1 MPFCVFF
8 DTLAADTLYMQFWER
23 VKESIK
29 LNRTT
34 QEWVAKTT
42 DIPFDTFRGWIAK
55 DVMPK
60 AHQAVAIARALGT
73 TVELLVEGP
82 ADNALASW
90 ADQNRQLLDDLKM
103 LAPEDLRKLALQ
115 VKALADDQ
123 RSQLGKDSASG

>member
-8 DTLAADTLYMQFWER
+8 DTLATDTLYMQFWER

-73 TVELLVEGP
+73 TVEVLVEGP
-82 ADNALASW
+82 ARADTWAADNATLLASL
-90 ADQNRQLLDDLKM
+90 RQLTPGE
-103 LAPEDLRKLALQ
+103 LAGIAVGVNALLQ
-115 VKALADDQ
+115 SRRDAKA
-123 RSQLGKDSASG
+123 DSHANAS